1 MGLGSTWGMRKRWF
15 VITLCDRCGHKVSA
29 NSFTGLV
36 LSPCTPVRNSSFQ
49 SQLPGSAGL
58 VYTTRAGKDP
68 HVWLSSTSH
77 GTVRTFVQTQ
87 GFLLGQ
93 GVSA

>member
-29 NSFTGLV
+29 KLTGLV